1 MDDSKLMY
9 TIPEAA
15 KALGLGRSTV
25 YELIDAGALMRVKVG
40 TRALVPAEALRAY
53 VERLIAAQASAA
65 SSSEQDNAAP
75 HAA

>member
-1 MDDSKLMY
+1 MDDNKLMY

-25 YELIDAGALMRVKVG
+25 YELIDAGALLRVKVG
-40 TRALVPAEALRAY
+40 TRALVPADTLRAY
-53 VERLIAAQASAA
+53 VQRLVAAQSVTDPTSDQDAA
-65 SSSEQDNAAP
+65 AQ